1 MGPKGVGLE
10 RQYAGY
16 PHRRFV
22 PINGYLRSIA
32 LSVVIQEETMDN
44 KRQIFVSYSHKDKR
58 WLERLRTFLQPF
70 EREAELW
77 VWSDKEIKIGSN
89 WHADIQ
95 KALNEAEA
103 AILLISQDF
112 LASDYIASNELPQLL
127 SAANERGLHIY
138 PVIVSSCFL
147 KNSPLSSFQAVD
159 SRPLDKL
166 DKAKQNEIF
175 NRLAETIDELLKVAL
190 VGVTEEWLEKFR
202 SRFVTIAGGSY
213 VLGDDELQSR
223 AHALAE
229 HEKSVDSFRLG
240 QYVVTQSEWFDL
252 MNTRPWVNQKNTRY
266 GDNNPA
272 VWVNWHQAIDFI
284 GKINKAD
291 IQFSYRLPTE
301 AEWEYAA
308 RGGQKTLSKPRTKFS
323 FGDDANKL
331 IEYGWY
337 NLNASERGESYAHP
351 VGELK
356 GNQLNLFD
364 MHGNVWEWT
373 SDNTDGLPPLRG
385 GGFNFIAEGASSAF
399 RVLAKPDFTSEAVGF
414 RLVQEPKM

>member
-1 MGPKGVGLE
+1 
-10 RQYAGY
+10 
-16 PHRRFV
+16 
-22 PINGYLRSIA
+22 
-32 LSVVIQEETMDN
+32 MDN
-44 KRQIFVSYSHKDKR
+44 KRQIFVSYSHGDKK
-58 WLERLRTFLQPF
+58 WLDKLMTFLRPF
-70 EREAELW
+70 EREAELR
-77 VWSDKEIKIGSN
+77 VWSDKEIKPGSN

-147 KNSPLSSFQAVD
+147 KNSPLSSFQAVN
-159 SRPLDKL
+159 SPEYPLDKL
-166 DKAKQNEIF
+166 NKAKQSEIF
-175 NRLAETIDELLKVAL
+175 KRLAETIDELLKVAL

-202 SRFVTIAGGSY
+202 SRFVPIAAGGSY
-213 VLGDDELQSR
+213 VFGDNGLHSK
-223 AHALAE
+223 AHALVE
-229 HEKSVDSFRLG
+229 HEKHVDSFRLG

-272 VWVNWHQAIDFI
+272 VWVNWYQAFDFV
-284 GKINKAD
+284 GKINKTD
-291 IQFSYRLPTE
+291 PQFDYRLPTE

-337 NLNASERGESYAHP
+337 DQNASKGGENYAHP

-373 SDNTDGLPPLRG
+373 STNSDGLLPLRG

-399 RVLAKPDFTSEAVGF
+399 RVPAKPDFTSEAVGF
-414 RLVQEPKM
+414 RLVQEPKR

>member
-1 MGPKGVGLE
+1 M
-10 RQYAGY
+10 RQ
-16 PHRRFV
+16 R
-22 PINGYLRSIA
+22 
-32 LSVVIQEETMDN
+32 
-44 KRQIFVSYSHKDKR
+44 
-58 WLERLRTFLQPF
+58 QPF
-70 EREAELW
+70 FWLA
-77 VWSDKEIKIGSN
+77 KI
-89 WHADIQ
+89 
-95 KALNEAEA
+95 LV
-103 AILLISQDF
+103 SQDF

-147 KNSPLSSFQAVD
+147 KNSPLSSFQAVN
-159 SRPLDKL
+159 SPKYPLDKL
-166 DKAKQNEIF
+166 DRAKQNEIF
-175 NRLAETIDELLKVAL
+175 NQLAETIDELLKVAL

-202 SRFVTIAGGSY
+202 SRFVPIAGGSY
-213 VLGDDELQSR
+213 ILGDNELHGK
-223 AHALAE
+223 AHALVE
-229 HEKSVDSFRLG
+229 QEVPVDSFRLG
-240 QYVVTQSEWFDL
+240 QHVVTQSEWFDL
-252 MNTRPWVNQKNTRY
+252 MNTRPWVNQKNTRS

-272 VWVNWHQAIDFI
+272 IWVSWNHAFDFL

-291 IQFSYRLPTE
+291 LQFSYRLPTE

-337 NLNASERGESYAHP
+337 DLNASARGENYAHS

-373 SDNTDGLPPLRG
+373 YDNIDGLRPLRG
-385 GGFNFIAEGASSAF
+385 GGFNFNAEGASSAF
-399 RVLAKPDFTSEAVGF
+399 RVPAKPDFTSEAVGF
-414 RLVQEPKM
+414 RLVQEPKR